1 MTTFTVQP
9 LTSTEIINATLQV
22 VIANFQD
29 PNTTPSFDN
38 YSENDIK
45 DAFRLVDNVRRT
57 VSKELGVSLTKM

>member
-9 LTSTEIINATLQV
+9 LTTTEIINATLQV

-45 DAFRLVDNVRRT
+45 DAFKLVDNVRRT